1 MPRCS
6 ADSPQGEIIK
16 PTKRRIILMAGENVV
31 STIKSWIGGLSS
43 VALSLLGLAIILQVL
58 FGPDVVFVPVD
69 VIGNIQGLVTSLGS
83 AGLVGLI
90 TVGVIYWI
98 LKNDD

>member
-1 MPRCS
+1 
-6 ADSPQGEIIK
+6 
-16 PTKRRIILMAGENVV
+16 MAGDNLVA
-31 STIKSWIGGLSS
+31 TIKSWIGGLSS
-43 VALSLLGLAIILQVL
+43 VALSLLGLAIVLQVL
-58 FGPDVVFVPVD
+58 FGPNVVFVPVD

-98 LKNDD
+98 FKND

>member
-1 MPRCS
+1 
-6 ADSPQGEIIK
+6 
-16 PTKRRIILMAGENVV
+16 MAGETIV
-31 STIKSWIGGLSS
+31 STIKSWIGGLIS
-43 VALSLLGLAIILQVL
+43 VGVSLLGLAIVLQVL

-83 AGLVGLI
+83 SGLAGLI

-98 LKNDD
+98 FKKD

>member
-1 MPRCS
+1 MPSCS
-6 ADSPQGEIIK
+6 ADSPQGEITK
-16 PTKRRIILMAGENVV
+16 PTKGGNLPMAGENVV

-43 VALSLLGLAIILQVL
+43 VALSLLGLAIVLQVL
-58 FGPDVVFVPVD
+58 FGSDVVFVPVD
-69 VIGNIQGLVTSLGS
+69 VIGNIMGLVTSLGS
-83 AGLVGLI
+83 AGLAGLI

>member
-1 MPRCS
+1 
-6 ADSPQGEIIK
+6 
-16 PTKRRIILMAGENVV
+16 MAGSNVV
-31 STIKSWIGGLSS
+31 TTIKSWIGGLSS

>member
-1 MPRCS
+1 
-6 ADSPQGEIIK
+6 
-16 PTKRRIILMAGENVV
+16 MAGETIV
-31 STIKSWIGGLSS
+31 STIKSWIGGLIS
-43 VALSLLGLAIILQVL
+43 VGVSLLGLAIVLQVL

-83 AGLVGLI
+83 SGLAGLI

-98 LKNDD
+98 LMKD

>member
-1 MPRCS
+1 
-6 ADSPQGEIIK
+6 
-16 PTKRRIILMAGENVV
+16 MAGENVV

-43 VALSLLGLAIILQVL
+43 VALSLVGLSIILQVL
-58 FGPDVVFVPVD
+58 FAGNVVFVPMD

-83 AGLVGLI
+83 SGLVGLI

-98 LKNDD
+98 FKND

>member
-1 MPRCS
+1 
-6 ADSPQGEIIK
+6 
-16 PTKRRIILMAGENVV
+16 MAGDNLVA
-31 STIKSWIGGLSS
+31 TIKSWIGGLSS
-43 VALSLLGLAIILQVL
+43 VALSLLGLAIVLQVL
-58 FGPDVVFVPVD
+58 FGPNVVFVPVD

-98 LKNDD
+98 LKND

>member
-1 MPRCS
+1 
-6 ADSPQGEIIK
+6 
-16 PTKRRIILMAGENVV
+16 MAGEALVT
-31 STIKSWIGGLSS
+31 TIKSWIGGLAS
-43 VALSLLGLAIILQVL
+43 VALSLLGLAIVLQVL

-83 AGLVGLI
+83 SGLAGLI

-98 LKNDD
+98 LKND

>member
-1 MPRCS
+1 
-6 ADSPQGEIIK
+6 
-16 PTKRRIILMAGENVV
+16 MAGENVV

-43 VALSLLGLAIILQVL
+43 IALSLVGLSIILQVL
-58 FGPDVVFVPVD
+58 FAGNVVFVPMD

-83 AGLVGLI
+83 SGLVGLI

-98 LKNDD
+98 FKND